1 MPDSACKHFALNTYS
16 YTLLGTLTEQLP
28 DFAAAGFR
36 ELELML
42 YPGHLWPQD
51 MAATEQKTLREVLE
65 SLGLSVRTLNQPNI
79 DVNVAAANPKMSR
92 HSLDIQ
98 LSAIRLAADIGAEGL
113 VIGPGKP
120 NPLLPAPLQQLTG
133 WCFAALDEMLPLAES
148 CGVQLLMEN
157 MPFAFLPDADSM
169 MSALER
175 YGADQI
181 GVVYDI
187 ANAHFIGEDLDAG
200 LARVASRLHTVHVSD
215 TTRSVYRHD
224 PVGAG
229 DLDFSRAL
237 DAVKAVQHGRRP
249 VLEIICTDPAQGIS
263 RSAKLLHEMGW
274 AGHAV
279 TGSGL

>member
-1 MPDSACKHFALNTYS
+1 MSTSACANFALNTYS
-16 YTLLGTLTEQLP
+16 YTLMGSATEQLSG
-28 DFAAAGFR
+28 FADAGFQ

-42 YPGHLWPQD
+42 YPGHLWPRD
-51 MAATEQKTLREVLE
+51 MAAGERGALRGDLE

-79 DVNVAAANPKMSR
+79 DVNVAAANPQMRR

-98 LSAIRLAADIGAEGL
+98 LSAIRLAAEIGAEGL

-120 NPLLPAPLQQLTG
+120 NPLLPAPLEQLTG
-133 WCFAALDEMLPLAES
+133 WCFAALDEMLPVADS

-187 ANAHFIGEDLDAG
+187 ANAHFIGEDLGDG

-229 DLDFSRAL
+229 DLDFSQAL
-237 DAVKAVQHGRRP
+237 GAIEAVEHARLP
-249 VLEIICTDPAQGIS
+249 VLEIISADPARDIP
-263 RSAKLLHEMGW
+263 RSVRLLCELGW
-274 AGHAV
+274 AGP
-279 TGSGL
+279 GG

>member
-1 MPDSACKHFALNTYS
+1 MSDNVCEHFALNTYS
-16 YTLLGTLTEQLP
+16 HTLLGTITEQLP
-28 DFAAAGFR
+28 DLAAAGFR

-51 MAATEQKTLREVLE
+51 MAASEKRVLRENLDN
-65 SLGLSVRTLNQPNI
+65 LGLSVRTLNQPNI
-79 DVNVAAANPKMSR
+79 DVNVAAANPQMRS
-92 HSLDIQ
+92 HSLEIQ

-120 NPLLPAPLQQLTG
+120 NPLLPAPLERLTG

-169 MSALER
+169 MSVLER

-187 ANAHFIGEDLDAG
+187 ANAHFIGEDLETG
-200 LARVASRLHTVHVSD
+200 LACVASRLHTVHVSD

-237 DAVKAVQHGRRP
+237 DAVKAVQHRRRP
-249 VLEIICTDPAQGIS
+249 VLEIICTDPAHDIP
-263 RSAKLLHEMGW
+263 RSAGLLHEMGW
-274 AGHAV
+274 AG
-279 TGSGL
+279 GW